1 MLSELG
7 AEVNPDNLPTSA
19 SFHIELASVPH
30 SYMLRGLSP
39 SNAQTPSRRRTAI
52 ALLNNQRHGFLL
64 KFRTEYSAFLFHL
77 TPRFESLSLYDP

>member
-39 SNAQTPSRRRTAI
+39 SNAQTPSRRTARGKI
-52 ALLNNQRHGFLL
+52 VAVSGDN
-64 KFRTEYSAFLFHL
+64 A
-77 TPRFESLSLYDP
+77 